1 MSGSPLLGPT
11 ADPGAVP
18 GYEAHLVP
26 GVRAQKGYVCPTC
39 TQAVAVGTG
48 HVVAWP
54 EGLPEERRHW
64 HRHCWR
70 LAVRRGHVT
79 GARDTRRGR

>member
-1 MSGSPLLGPT
+1 MVSAGAPRLGGPV
-11 ADPGAVP
+11 DVPGAVP

-26 GVRAQKGYVCPTC
+26 GFRASKDYVCPSC
-39 TQAVAVGTG
+39 GGRIEAGVG

-54 EGLPEERRHW
+54 DGLADERRHW

-70 LAVRRGHVT
+70 LAVRRGRVV
-79 GARDTRRGR
+79 GAR

>member
-1 MSGSPLLGPT
+1 VSGPSTDHPT
-11 ADPGAVP
+11 HAPGDVP

-26 GVRAQKGYVCPTC
+26 GFRAHKAYLCPTC
-39 TQAVAVGTG
+39 VQTIAPGTG

-54 EGLPEERRHW
+54 EGLTEERRHW

-70 LAVRRGHVT
+70 LAVRRGRVT
-79 GARDTRRGR
+79 GARDVR